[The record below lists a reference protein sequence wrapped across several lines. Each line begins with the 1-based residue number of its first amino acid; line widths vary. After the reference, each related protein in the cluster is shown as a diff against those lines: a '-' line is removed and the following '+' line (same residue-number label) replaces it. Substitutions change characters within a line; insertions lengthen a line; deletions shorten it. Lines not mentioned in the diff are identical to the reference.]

1 MFNLDSRLQNDTLLV
16 GDLPLSRVL
25 LMNDSQFPW
34 VILVPRV
41 ENLADVIDL
50 PAVDQQQLWLESAWI
65 SEVLRSLYAPFK
77 LNVAAIGNVVRQLH
91 VHHIARFE
99 SDACWPQP
107 VWGRQPAIA
116 YSVEEAERRVTALR
130 QALANKELVVNS

>member
-65 SEVLRSLYAPFK
+65 SEVLRNLYAPFK

-116 YSVEEAERRVTALR
+116 YPVEEAERRVISLR
-130 QALANKELVVNS
+130 QALADKGLVVNN

>member
-1 MFNLDSRLQNDTLLV
+1 MFNLDSRLQNDTLLI
-16 GDLPLSRVL
+16 GDLPLTRVL

-65 SEVLRSLYAPFK
+65 SEVLRNLYAPFK
-77 LNVAAIGNVVRQLH
+77 LNVAALGNVVRQLH

-116 YSVEEAERRVTALR
+116 YSAEEAERRVISIR
-130 QALANKELVVNS
+130 HALADKGLVVNI